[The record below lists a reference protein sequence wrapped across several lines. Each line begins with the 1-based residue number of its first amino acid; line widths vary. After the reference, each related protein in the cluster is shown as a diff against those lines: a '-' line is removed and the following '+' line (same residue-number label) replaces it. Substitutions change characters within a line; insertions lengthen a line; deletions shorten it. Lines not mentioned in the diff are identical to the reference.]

1 MGRDAPQIDSLDIA
15 PNDPAVA
22 QVFASFPPQQRTKL
36 LALRQ
41 LIFDTARDDP
51 QVGPLEETLKWGQ
64 PAYLTFASKSGT
76 TLRLGLPKTGG
87 YAIFCHCQ
95 TTVISEFRSLFG
107 DEFTYDG
114 NRAVVFS
121 NDETLQTDK
130 AALLISA
137 ALRYHLK

>member
-1 MGRDAPQIDSLDIA
+1 MTLNAPHPSDPKMAETYAAIA
-15 PNDPAVA
+15 PLERAG
-22 QVFASFPPQQRTKL
+22 L

-41 LIFDTARDDP
+41 LIFDVADRDP

-64 PAYLTFASKSGT
+64 PAYLTSETKSGT

-95 TTVISEFRSLFG
+95 TTVVSDFRTLFG
-107 DEFTYDG
+107 DDFTYDG

-121 NDETLQTDK
+121 TDDDLQLDK
-130 AALLISA
+130 LALLVSA

>member
-1 MGRDAPQIDSLDIA
+1 MGNEASQPQSYPIE
-15 PNDPAVA
+15 NPAVA
-22 QVFASFPPQQRTKL
+22 QVFADFPPAERAGL

-41 LIFDTARDDP
+41 LIFDVAKRDAEI
-51 QVGPLEETLKWGQ
+51 GPLEETLKWGQ
-64 PAYLTFASKSGT
+64 PAYLTTQTKSGT

-87 YAIFCHCQ
+87 FAILCHCQ
-95 TTVISEFRSLFG
+95 TTVISDFRALFG
-107 DEFTYDG
+107 DDFTYDV

-121 NDETLQTDK
+121 TNDAVQKDK

>member
-1 MGRDAPQIDSLDIA
+1 MTLNAPHPSDPKMAETYAAFA
-15 PNDPAVA
+15 PLERAG
-22 QVFASFPPQQRTKL
+22 L

-41 LIFDTARDDP
+41 LIFDVADREP

-64 PAYLTFASKSGT
+64 PAYLTSETKSGT

-95 TTVISEFRSLFG
+95 TTVVSDFRTLFG
-107 DEFTYDG
+107 DDFTYDG

-121 NDETLQTDK
+121 TDDDLQLDK
-130 AALLISA
+130 LALLVSA

>member
-1 MGRDAPQIDSLDIA
+1 MTP
-15 PNDPAVA
+15 PEFHDPAVA
-22 QVFASFPPQQRTKL
+22 EAYAALPPLEREKL

-41 LIFDTARDDP
+41 LIFDVAARDP

-64 PAYLTFASKSGT
+64 PAYLTPATKSGT

-95 TTVISEFRSLFG
+95 TTVISDFKALFG
-107 DEFTYDG
+107 DAFAYDG
-114 NRAVVFS
+114 NRAVLFS
-121 NDETLQTDK
+121 TDDDLPIDK
-130 AALLISA
+130 AALLVSA